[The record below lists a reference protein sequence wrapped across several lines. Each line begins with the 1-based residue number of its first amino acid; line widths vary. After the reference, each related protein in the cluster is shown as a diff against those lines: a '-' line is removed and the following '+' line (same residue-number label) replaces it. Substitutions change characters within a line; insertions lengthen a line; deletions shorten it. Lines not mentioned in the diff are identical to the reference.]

1 MSLDQL
7 SASLQEV
14 KSARFAVDTLK
25 QEFEGNYNAFVLK
38 NSALKAKLVA
48 ASTRVAEAE
57 DRARGQALDIFEE
70 TQDKKPIKG
79 VEIKIFTET
88 KLDYNLNQAKLFC
101 RRADICMIFDQA
113 KFEKVAPILGLDF
126 VKVTE
131 TSTPKAQLSRT
142 L

>member
-14 KSARFAVDTLK
+14 KAARFELEILSREYDG
-25 QEFEGNYNAFVLK
+25 EENAFMLK
-38 NSALKAKLVA
+38 TSALKAKQVA
-48 ASTRVAEAE
+48 AKQRVSEAE
-57 DRARGQALDIFEE
+57 DRAKGQALDLFKE
-70 TQDKKPIKG
+70 TKDKKPIKG

-88 KLDYNLNQAKLFC
+88 NIEFDPSEALAWAVETGLCLKLDHEKFAK
-101 RRADICMIFDQA
+101 
-113 KFEKVAPILGLDF
+113 VSPILGLDF